1 MTTKRIQD
9 EILFWESFIDHWEQ
23 VHGERAPGRA
33 YDALSFAK
41 LRLKCKLEEAALRL
55 PDDTTADQ

>member
-9 EILFWESFIDHWEQ
+9 EILFWEGFIDHWEK

-33 YDALSFAK
+33 YDALSFAR
-41 LRLKCKLEEAALRL
+41 LRLKCELEELALR
-55 PDDTTADQ
+55 PPKDTTAER